1 MSALDTVAQRN
12 PPDRIRIVG
21 RAVMV
26 FLAAFVAWATVAQFE
41 EVAIAT
47 GEIVPQGQVK
57 VIQHLEGGIVDAI
70 FVKQGDRVKAGDPLV
85 QLNLEASDNRGLELA
100 VTLDGYVLRRARL
113 LAEASGGTPDFPA
126 DLAERRPDA
135 VSSEQRA
142 FDMRQLELQ
151 STLAGLTQQIA
162 QRELDVQQLN
172 TERANTAADLGIA
185 REELAIS
192 NALIADGLTSKVDHL
207 TVQAKVQK
215 LEGDIRSLSSA
226 IPRAESAL
234 NEAQQ
239 KLREAELN
247 FRRTALDELGKVEI
261 ALDETEEELTKA
273 TDKARRTEINSPIAG
288 VVKSLKFHTIGA
300 VVRPGE
306 PIMEIVPSGENL
318 VVEAKLDP
326 RDVGYVR
333 AGQLA
338 QVKISTYD
346 FVRYGSLDAKVILV
360 SPDSS
365 TTEDGKTYFQVI
377 AQTTKNY
384 LGADETDLPI
394 TPGMEATVD
403 IHIGTKSVMHYLL
416 KPVLKLR
423 EEAFRE
429 R

>member
-1 MSALDTVAQRN
+1 MSALDDVARKN
-12 PPDRIRIVG
+12 PPDRIRIAG
-21 RAVMV
+21 RAIML
-26 FLAAFVAWATVAQFE
+26 FLFGFVIWANFAHFE

-47 GEIVPQGQVK
+47 GEVVPQGQIK
-57 VIQHLEGGIVDAI
+57 VVQHLEGGIVKEI
-70 FVKQGDRVKAGDPLV
+70 FVREGDRVKAGDPLL
-85 QLNLEASDNRGLELA
+85 QLDLAASDSREQELG
-100 VTLDGYVLRRARL
+100 VTLDGYILRRARL
-113 LAEASGGTPDFPA
+113 IAEANGETPEFPA
-126 DLAERRPDA
+126 DTAARRPDA

-142 FDMRQLELQ
+142 FETRQLELQ
-151 STLAGLTQQIA
+151 STLNGLKQQIA

-172 TERANTAADLGIA
+172 TERANTGADLAIA
-185 REELAIS
+185 REELSIS
-192 NALIADGLTSKVDHL
+192 NSLLSEGLTSKVDHL

-215 LEGDIRSLSSA
+215 LEGDLRSLSSA

-234 NEAQQ
+234 AEAEQ

-261 ALDETEEELTKA
+261 ALDEIKEELTKA
-273 TDKARRTEINSPIAG
+273 SDKARRTEIFSPIEG

-318 VVEAKLDP
+318 VVEAKLNP

-333 AGQLA
+333 AGQPA

-346 FVRYGSLDAKVILV
+346 FVRYGSLDAQVILV
-360 SPDSS
+360 SPDSH
-365 TTEDGKTYFQVI
+365 TTEDGHTYFQVI

-384 LGADETDLPI
+384 LGADAADLPI

-403 IHIGTKSVMHYLL
+403 IHIGSKSVWHYLL